1 MCVCVCVCLCV
12 CVCVCVCVCWGG
24 EWGGCV
30 NGCVQGTQLSN
41 KHFKRVTCELK
52 MVGQKV
58 ILYSTVF
65 SLEFYCICKDMITLH
80 D

>member
-1 MCVCVCVCLCV
+1 M
-12 CVCVCVCVCWGG
+12 GG
-24 EWGGCV
+24 GV

-41 KHFKRVTCELK
+41 KHFERVTCELK